1 MLSGEFTTLSQKLRI
16 IRWRRENAAPPLSS
30 AATHAFA
37 SSRRLQQETTLKTAD
52 RPDQP
57 SPGRRKLLWGMP
69 AGLVAVQGCGG
80 GAVTSA
86 VAAPAV
92 ASTPTSTSTPTPLST
107 PAATPAVAT
116 PAISPVSAWAAR
128 PAAVA
133 ATGQAVLVPD
143 VGVGG
148 SLWYSNGTAW
158 VPMSNPLILAHK
170 FSNARMN
177 ASVGQNSDVLLDS
190 YTIPAYVLGPSSAL
204 RITAAFSFPGTGTA
218 SKAPQVKA
226 YFGVGTYASGFTT
239 LLDSRGQFATQK
251 SCLLNVTLQN
261 RNSMS
266 ANQIRPNDY
275 NIGASMNAFA
285 AVAIDFTQDV
295 TIAFGALNSST
306 SVSADD
312 QQVLDW
318 FSIEMLA

>member
-1 MLSGEFTTLSQKLRI
+1 M
-16 IRWRRENAAPPLSS
+16 
-30 AATHAFA
+30 
-37 SSRRLQQETTLKTAD
+37 
-52 RPDQP
+52 
-57 SPGRRKLLWGMP
+57 
-69 AGLVAVQGCGG
+69 
-80 GAVTSA
+80 
-86 VAAPAV
+86 
-92 ASTPTSTSTPTPLST
+92 
-107 PAATPAVAT
+107 ATPV
-116 PAISPVSAWAAR
+116 ISPVSAWAAR

-218 SKAPQVKA
+218 SKAPQLKA

>member
-1 MLSGEFTTLSQKLRI
+1 
-16 IRWRRENAAPPLSS
+16 
-30 AATHAFA
+30 
-37 SSRRLQQETTLKTAD
+37 
-52 RPDQP
+52 
-57 SPGRRKLLWGMP
+57 
-69 AGLVAVQGCGG
+69 
-80 GAVTSA
+80 
-86 VAAPAV
+86 
-92 ASTPTSTSTPTPLST
+92 
-107 PAATPAVAT
+107 
-116 PAISPVSAWAAR
+116 
-128 PAAVA
+128 
-133 ATGQAVLVPD
+133 
-143 VGVGG
+143 
-148 SLWYSNGTAW
+148 
-158 VPMSNPLILAHK
+158 MSNPLILAHK
-170 FSNARMN
+170 FSSARMN
-177 ASVGQNSDVLLDS
+177 ASVGQNADVLLDS

-251 SCLLNVTLQN
+251 SFLLNVTLQN

-275 NIGASMNAFA
+275 NVGASMNAFA
-285 AVAIDFTQDV
+285 TVAIDFTQDV

>member
-1 MLSGEFTTLSQKLRI
+1 
-16 IRWRRENAAPPLSS
+16 
-30 AATHAFA
+30 
-37 SSRRLQQETTLKTAD
+37 
-52 RPDQP
+52 
-57 SPGRRKLLWGMP
+57 MP

-80 GAVTSA
+80 GAVSSA
-86 VAAPAV
+86 VAAAAPSPAP
-92 ASTPTSTSTPTPLST
+92 ATT
-107 PAATPAVAT
+107 PATSPTVAT
-116 PAISPVSAWAAR
+116 PAISPISAWAAR
-128 PAAVA
+128 PAAIA
-133 ATGQAVLVPD
+133 ATGQAVLAPD

-148 SLWYSNGTAW
+148 SFWYSNGTAW
-158 VPMSNPLILAHK
+158 VPMSNPLVLAHK
-170 FSNARMN
+170 FSNARMD
-177 ASVGQNSDVLLDS
+177 ASVGPSTDVLLDS

-204 RITAAFSFPGTGTA
+204 RITAAFSFPGSGTA

-226 YFGVGTYASGFTT
+226 YFGTATYAAGFTT

-251 SCLLNVTLQN
+251 SFLLTVTLQN

-266 ANQIRPNDY
+266 SNQIRPNDY

-295 TIAFGALNSST
+295 TIAFGALNNST

-312 QQVLDW
+312 QQMLDW